1 MFEKTD
7 RLKLNKLNIKMK
19 KIAMLFAAAA
29 MTVSVAFAQDI
40 NAVAEIYNNGAM
52 ELEMGNKESAI
63 GYFQTAITEAEALGE
78 AGVEIITNCQMMI
91 PAVMISLANDFIEAE
106 DFDTAMD
113 WLTKAEEAANLYGDV
128 EKAAD
133 AAAKKTQVL
142 MKKGGELV
150 KAKDY
155 ANAIVV
161 YEQIMALDPDNGR
174 AALTMGQAY
183 AATGNTEKAEEA
195 YAIAAANGQEK
206 QANKQ
211 LSNLYV
217 KKASAALK
225 AKNTQ
230 EAYDF
235 AVKSNE
241 YLENANAYKIAGQCA
256 MTLGKAAEGLP
267 LLEKYL
273 ELSPNAKDANQMK
286 FNIAATAQ
294 KLGDKEKAK
303 AYYEQVLSDPK
314 LGPAAKQQYDALNK

>member
-1 MFEKTD
+1 
-7 RLKLNKLNIKMK
+7 MK
-19 KIAMLFAAAA
+19 KIVMLIAAAA

-40 NAVAEIYNNGAM
+40 NAVTDIYNNGAM
-52 ELEMGNKESAI
+52 ELEMGNKESALN
-63 GYFQTAITEAEALGE
+63 YFQSALTEAEALGE
-78 AGVEIITNCQMMI
+78 AGAEIIANCQMMI
-91 PAVMISLANDFIEAE
+91 PAVMISLANDFIEA
-106 DFDTAMD
+106 DNLDAAME
-113 WLTKAEEAANLYGDV
+113 WLTKAEEAANAYGDT
-128 EKAAD
+128 D
-133 AAAKKTQVL
+133 NAAKANEKKEQVL
-142 MKKGGELV
+142 MKKAAELL

-161 YEQIMALDPDNGR
+161 YEQIMAADPTNGR
-174 AALTMGQAY
+174 AALQMGQAY
-183 AATGNTEKAEEA
+183 NASGDQVKAEEA
-195 YAIAAANGQEK
+195 FNIAAANGQEK
-206 QANKQ
+206 QAFKQ

-217 KKASAALK
+217 KKASASLK

-235 AVKSNE
+235 AIKSNE

-256 MTLGKAAEGLP
+256 MALGKAAEGLP

-303 AYYEQVLSDPK
+303 AYYEQVLGDPK
-314 LGPAAKQQYDALNK
+314 FGAQAKAQYDALNK

>member
-1 MFEKTD
+1 
-7 RLKLNKLNIKMK
+7 MK
-19 KIAMLFAAAA
+19 KIVMLIAAAA

-40 NAVAEIYNNGAM
+40 NAVTEMYNNGAM

-63 GYFQTAITEAEALGE
+63 NYFQSAITEAEALGE
-78 AGVEIITNCQMMI
+78 AGVEIIANCQMMI
-91 PAVMISLANDFIEAE
+91 PAVMISLANDFIEA
-106 DFDTAMD
+106 DNLDAAME
-113 WLTKAEEAANLYGDV
+113 WLAKAEEAANTYGDT
-128 EKAAD
+128 D
-133 AAAKKTQVL
+133 NAAKANEKKEQVL
-142 MKKGGELV
+142 MKKAAELL

-161 YEQIMALDPDNGR
+161 YEQIMAADPTNGR
-174 AALTMGQAY
+174 AALQMGQAY
-183 AATGNTEKAEEA
+183 NASGDQVKAEEA
-195 YAIAAANGQEK
+195 FNIAAANGQEK
-206 QANKQ
+206 QAFKQ

-217 KKASAALK
+217 KKASASLK

-235 AVKSNE
+235 AIKSNE

-256 MTLGKAAEGLP
+256 MALGKAAEGLP

-303 AYYEQVLSDPK
+303 AYYEQVLGDPK
-314 LGPAAKQQYDALNK
+314 FGAQAKAQYDALNK

>member
-1 MFEKTD
+1 
-7 RLKLNKLNIKMK
+7 MK
-19 KIAMLFAAAA
+19 KIVMLFAAAA

-40 NAVAEIYNNGAM
+40 NAVTETYNNGAM

-183 AATGNTEKAEEA
+183 AASGNQEKAEEA
-195 YAIAAANGQEK
+195 FNIAAANGQEK

-211 LSNLYV
+211 LSNLYI

-225 AKNTQ
+225 AKKTQ

-241 YLENANAYKIAGQCA
+241 YLENANAYKIAGQCS
-256 MTLGKAAEGLP
+256 MTLGKTAEGLP
-267 LLEKYL
+267 LLEKYV
-273 ELSPNAKDANQMK
+273 ELSPNAKDANQMR

-303 AYYEQVLSDPK
+303 AYYEQVLTDPK
-314 LGPAAKQQYDALNK
+314 LGPQAQAQLNALNK

>member
-1 MFEKTD
+1 
-7 RLKLNKLNIKMK
+7 MK
-19 KIAMLFAAAA
+19 KIVMLFAAAA

-52 ELEMGNKESAI
+52 ELEMGNKEAAI
-63 GYFQTAITEAEALGE
+63 QYFQTAITEAEALGE
-78 AGVEIITNCQMMI
+78 AGAEIIENCKMTI
-91 PAVMISLANDFIEAE
+91 PIVMISLANDFIDA
-106 DFDTAMD
+106 DNYDAAME
-113 WLTKAEEAANLYGDV
+113 WLTKAEEAANLYGDAD
-128 EKAAD
+128 KAAD
-133 AAAKKTQVL
+133 AAAKKAQVL
-142 MKKGGELV
+142 MKKASELL

-155 ANAIVV
+155 ANAIVA
-161 YEQIMALDPDNGR
+161 YEQIMAADPTNGR
-174 AALTMGQAY
+174 AALQMGQAY
-183 AATGNTEKAEEA
+183 NASGNQEKAEEA
-195 YAIAAANGQEK
+195 FAIAAANGQEK

-225 AKNTQ
+225 AKNNQ

-235 AVKSNE
+235 AMKSNE

-256 MTLGKAAEGLP
+256 MALGKTAEGLP

-303 AYYEQVLSDPK
+303 AYYEQVLADPK
-314 LGPAAKQQYDALNK
+314 FGPSAQKQIEALNK

>member
-1 MFEKTD
+1 
-7 RLKLNKLNIKMK
+7 MK
-19 KIAMLFAAAA
+19 KIVKLIAAAA
-29 MTVSVAFAQDI
+29 MTISVAFAQDI
-40 NAVAEIYNNGAM
+40 NAVTEMYNNGAM
-52 ELEMGNKESAI
+52 ELEMGNKESALN
-63 GYFQTAITEAEALGE
+63 YFQSAITEAEALGE
-78 AGVEIITNCQMMI
+78 AGVEIIANCQMMI
-91 PAVMISLANDFIEAE
+91 PAVMISLANDFIEA
-106 DFDTAMD
+106 DNLDAAME
-113 WLTKAEEAANLYGDV
+113 WLAKAEEAANTYGDT
-128 EKAAD
+128 D
-133 AAAKKTQVL
+133 NAAKANEKKEQVL
-142 MKKGGELV
+142 MKKAAELL

-161 YEQIMALDPDNGR
+161 YEQIMAADPTNGR
-174 AALTMGQAY
+174 AALQMGQAY
-183 AATGNTEKAEEA
+183 NASGDQVKAEEA
-195 YAIAAANGQEK
+195 FNIAAANGQEK
-206 QANKQ
+206 QAFKQ

-217 KKASAALK
+217 KKASASLK

-256 MTLGKAAEGLP
+256 MALGKAAEGLP

-303 AYYEQVLSDPK
+303 AYYEQVLGDPK
-314 LGPAAKQQYDALNK
+314 FGAQAKAQYDALNK

>member
-1 MFEKTD
+1 
-7 RLKLNKLNIKMK
+7 MK
-19 KIAMLFAAAA
+19 KIVMLIAAAA

-40 NAVAEIYNNGAM
+40 NAVTDIYNNGAM
-52 ELEMGNKESAI
+52 ELEMGNKESALNF
-63 GYFQTAITEAEALGE
+63 FQSALTEAEALGE
-78 AGVEIITNCQMMI
+78 AGAEIIANCQMMI
-91 PAVMISLANDFIEAE
+91 PAVMISLANDFIETENLDA
-106 DFDTAMD
+106 AME
-113 WLTKAEEAANLYGDV
+113 WLAKAEEAANAYGDT
-128 EKAAD
+128 D
-133 AAAKKTQVL
+133 NAAKANEKKEQVL
-142 MKKGGELV
+142 MKKAAELL

-161 YEQIMALDPDNGR
+161 YEQIMAADPTNGR
-174 AALTMGQAY
+174 AALQMGQAY
-183 AATGNTEKAEEA
+183 NASGDQVKAEEA
-195 YAIAAANGQEK
+195 FNIAAANGQEK
-206 QANKQ
+206 QAFKQ

-217 KKASAALK
+217 KKASASLK

-230 EAYDF
+230 EAYEF

-256 MTLGKAAEGLP
+256 MALGKAAEGLP

-303 AYYEQVLSDPK
+303 AYYEQVLGDPK
-314 LGPAAKQQYDALNK
+314 FGAQAKAQYDALNK

>member
-1 MFEKTD
+1 
-7 RLKLNKLNIKMK
+7 MK
-19 KIAMLFAAAA
+19 KIVMLFAAAA

-40 NAVAEIYNNGAM
+40 NAVTETYNNGAM

-113 WLTKAEEAANLYGDV
+113 WLTKAEEAAKLYGDV

-133 AAAKKTQVL
+133 AAAKKNQVL
-142 MKKGGELV
+142 MKQAADLL

-161 YEQIMALDPDNGR
+161 YEQIMAIDPTNGR
-174 AALTMGQAY
+174 AALQMGQAY
-183 AATGNTEKAEEA
+183 NASGNQEKAEEA
-195 YAIAAANGQEK
+195 FNIAAANGQEK

-211 LSNLYV
+211 LSNLYI

-225 AKNTQ
+225 AKKTQ

-241 YLENANAYKIAGQCA
+241 YLENANAYKIAGQCS
-256 MTLGKAAEGLP
+256 MTLGKTAEGLP
-267 LLEKYL
+267 LLEKYV
-273 ELSPNAKDANQMK
+273 ELSPNAKDANQMR

-303 AYYEQVLSDPK
+303 AYYEQVLTDPK
-314 LGPAAKQQYDALNK
+314 LGPQAQAQLNALNK

>member
-1 MFEKTD
+1 M
-7 RLKLNKLNIKMK
+7 LKQIEYKMK
-19 KIAMLFAAAA
+19 KIVMLFAAAA

-40 NAVAEIYNNGAM
+40 NAVTETYNNGAM
-52 ELEMGNKESAI
+52 ELEMGNKEAAL
-63 GYFQTAITEAEALGE
+63 GYFQAALTEAEALGD
-78 AGVEIITNCQMMI
+78 AGIEIAENCKMTI
-91 PAVMISLANDFIEAE
+91 PVVMISLANDLIEASE
-106 DFDTAMD
+106 YDAATE
-113 WLTKAEEAANLYGDV
+113 WLTKAEEAATLYGDT

-133 AAAKKTQVL
+133 AAAKKNQVL
-142 MKKGGELV
+142 MKQAADLL

-161 YEQIMALDPDNGR
+161 YEQIMAIDPTNGR
-174 AALTMGQAY
+174 AALQMGQAY
-183 AATGNTEKAEEA
+183 NASGNQEKAEEA
-195 YAIAAANGQEK
+195 FNIAAANGQEK

-225 AKNTQ
+225 AKKTQ

-241 YLENANAYKIAGQCA
+241 YLENANAYKIAGQCSMA
-256 MTLGKAAEGLP
+256 LGKTAEGLP
-267 LLEKYL
+267 LLEKYV
-273 ELSPNAKDANQMK
+273 ELSPNAKDANQMR

-303 AYYEQVLSDPK
+303 AYYEQVLTDPK
-314 LGPAAKQQYDALNK
+314 LGPQAQAQLNILNK

>member
-1 MFEKTD
+1 M
-7 RLKLNKLNIKMK
+7 LKQIEYKMK
-19 KIAMLFAAAA
+19 KIVMLFAAAA

-40 NAVAEIYNNGAM
+40 NAVTETYNNGAM

-113 WLTKAEEAANLYGDV
+113 WLTKAEEAASLYGDT

-183 AATGNTEKAEEA
+183 AASGNTEKAEEA

-225 AKNTQ
+225 AKNAQ

-273 ELSPNAKDANQMK
+273 ELSHNAKDANQMK

>member
-1 MFEKTD
+1 
-7 RLKLNKLNIKMK
+7 MK
-19 KIAMLFAAAA
+19 KIVMLFAAAA

-40 NAVAEIYNNGAM
+40 NAVTETYNNGAM
-52 ELEMGNKESAI
+52 ELEMGNKEAAL
-63 GYFQTAITEAEALGE
+63 GYFQAALTEAEALGE
-78 AGVEIITNCQMMI
+78 AGMEIAENCKMTI
-91 PAVMISLANDFIEAE
+91 PVVMISLANDLIEANE
-106 DFDTAMD
+106 YDAAAE
-113 WLTKAEEAANLYGDV
+113 WLTKAEEAAALYGDT

-133 AAAKKTQVL
+133 AAAKKNQIL
-142 MKKGGELV
+142 MKKAADLL

-155 ANAIVV
+155 TNAIVV
-161 YEQIMALDPDNGR
+161 YEQIMAIDPTNGR
-174 AALTMGQAY
+174 AALQMGQAY
-183 AATGNTEKAEEA
+183 NASGNQEKAEEA
-195 YAIAAANGQEK
+195 FNVAAANGQEK

-225 AKNTQ
+225 AKKTQ

-241 YLENANAYKIAGQCA
+241 YLENANAYKIAGQCSMA
-256 MTLGKAAEGLP
+256 LGKAAEGLP
-267 LLEKYL
+267 LLEKYV
-273 ELSPNAKDANQMK
+273 ELSPNAKDANQMR

-314 LGPAAKQQYDALNK
+314 FGPQAQAQLNALNK

>member
-1 MFEKTD
+1 
-7 RLKLNKLNIKMK
+7 MK
-19 KIAMLFAAAA
+19 KIVMLIAAAA
-29 MTVSVAFAQDI
+29 MTISVAFAQDI
-40 NAVAEIYNNGAM
+40 NAVTEMYNNGAM
-52 ELEMGNKESAI
+52 ELEMGNKESALN
-63 GYFQTAITEAEALGE
+63 YFQSAITEAEALGE
-78 AGVEIITNCQMMI
+78 AGVEIIANCQMMI
-91 PAVMISLANDFIEAE
+91 PAVMISLANDFIEA
-106 DFDTAMD
+106 DNLDAAME
-113 WLTKAEEAANLYGDV
+113 WLAKAEEAANTYGDT
-128 EKAAD
+128 D
-133 AAAKKTQVL
+133 NAAKANEKKEQVL
-142 MKKGGELV
+142 MKKAAELL

-161 YEQIMALDPDNGR
+161 YEQIMAADPTNGR
-174 AALTMGQAY
+174 AALQMGQAY
-183 AATGNTEKAEEA
+183 NASGDQVKAEEA
-195 YAIAAANGQEK
+195 FNIAAANGQEK
-206 QANKQ
+206 QAFKQ

-217 KKASAALK
+217 KKASASLK

-256 MTLGKAAEGLP
+256 MALGKAAEGLP

-303 AYYEQVLSDPK
+303 AYYEQVLGDPK
-314 LGPAAKQQYDALNK
+314 FGAQAKAQYDALNK

>member
-1 MFEKTD
+1 
-7 RLKLNKLNIKMK
+7 MK
-19 KIAMLFAAAA
+19 KIVMLFAAAA

-40 NAVAEIYNNGAM
+40 NAVTEMYNNGAM
-52 ELEMGNKESAI
+52 ELEMGNKESALN
-63 GYFQTAITEAEALGE
+63 YFQSAITEAEALGE
-78 AGVEIITNCQMMI
+78 AGVEIIANCQMMI
-91 PAVMISLANDFIEAE
+91 PAVMISLANDFIEA
-106 DFDTAMD
+106 DNLDAAME
-113 WLTKAEEAANLYGDV
+113 WLAKAEEAANSYGDT
-128 EKAAD
+128 D
-133 AAAKKTQVL
+133 NAAKANEKKEQVL
-142 MKKGGELV
+142 MKKAAELL

-161 YEQIMALDPDNGR
+161 YEQIMAADPTNGR
-174 AALTMGQAY
+174 AALQMGQAY
-183 AATGNTEKAEEA
+183 NASGDQVKAEEA
-195 YAIAAANGQEK
+195 FNIAAANGQEK
-206 QANKQ
+206 QAFKQ

-217 KKASAALK
+217 KKASASLK

-235 AVKSNE
+235 AIKSNE

-256 MTLGKAAEGLP
+256 MALGKAAEGLP

-303 AYYEQVLSDPK
+303 AYYEQVLGDPK
-314 LGPAAKQQYDALNK
+314 FGAQAKAQYDALNK

>member
-1 MFEKTD
+1 
-7 RLKLNKLNIKMK
+7 MK
-19 KIAMLFAAAA
+19 KIVMFIAAAA

-40 NAVAEIYNNGAM
+40 NAVTDIYNNGAM
-52 ELEMGNKESAI
+52 ELEMGNKESALN
-63 GYFQTAITEAEALGE
+63 YFQSALTEAEALGE
-78 AGVEIITNCQMMI
+78 AGVEIIANCQMMI
-91 PAVMISLANDFIEAE
+91 PAVMISLANDFIEA
-106 DFDTAMD
+106 DNLDAAME
-113 WLTKAEEAANLYGDV
+113 WLAKAEEAANAYGDT
-128 EKAAD
+128 D
-133 AAAKKTQVL
+133 NAAKANEKKEQVL
-142 MKKGGELV
+142 MKKAAELL

-161 YEQIMALDPDNGR
+161 YEQIMAADPTNGR
-174 AALTMGQAY
+174 AALQMGQAY
-183 AATGNTEKAEEA
+183 NASGDQVKAEEA
-195 YAIAAANGQEK
+195 FNIAAANGQEK
-206 QANKQ
+206 QAFKQ

-217 KKASAALK
+217 KKASASLK

-256 MTLGKAAEGLP
+256 MALGKAAEGLP

-303 AYYEQVLSDPK
+303 TYYEQVLGDPK
-314 LGPAAKQQYDALNK
+314 FGTQAKQQLDALNK

>member
-1 MFEKTD
+1 
-7 RLKLNKLNIKMK
+7 MK
-19 KIAMLFAAAA
+19 KIVMLFAAAA

-40 NAVAEIYNNGAM
+40 NAVTETYNNGAM

-113 WLTKAEEAANLYGDV
+113 WLTKAEEAASLYGDT

-183 AATGNTEKAEEA
+183 AASGNTEKAEEA

-225 AKNTQ
+225 AKKTQ

-241 YLENANAYKIAGQCA
+241 YLENANAYKIAGQCS
-256 MTLGKAAEGLP
+256 MTLGKTAEGLP
-267 LLEKYL
+267 LLEKYV
-273 ELSPNAKDANQMK
+273 ELSPNAKDANQMR

-303 AYYEQVLSDPK
+303 AYYEQVLTDPK
-314 LGPAAKQQYDALNK
+314 LGPQAQAQLNALNK

>member
-1 MFEKTD
+1 
-7 RLKLNKLNIKMK
+7 MK
-19 KIAMLFAAAA
+19 KIVMLFAAAA

-52 ELEMGNKESAI
+52 ELEMGNKEAAI
-63 GYFQTAITEAEALGE
+63 QYFQTAITEAEALGE
-78 AGVEIITNCQMMI
+78 AGAEIIENCKMTI
-91 PAVMISLANDFIEAE
+91 PIVMISLANDFIDA
-106 DFDTAMD
+106 DSYDAAME
-113 WLTKAEEAANLYGDV
+113 WLTKAEEAANLYGDTD
-128 EKAAD
+128 KAAD
-133 AAAKKTQVL
+133 AAAKKAQVL
-142 MKKGGELV
+142 MKKASELL

-155 ANAIVV
+155 ANAIVA
-161 YEQIMALDPDNGR
+161 YEQIMAADPTNGR
-174 AALTMGQAY
+174 AALQMGQAY
-183 AATGNTEKAEEA
+183 NASGNQEKAEEA
-195 YAIAAANGQEK
+195 FAIAAANGQEK

-225 AKNTQ
+225 AKNNQ

-235 AVKSNE
+235 AMKSNE

-256 MTLGKAAEGLP
+256 MALGKTAEGLP

-303 AYYEQVLSDPK
+303 AYYEQVLADPK
-314 LGPAAKQQYDALNK
+314 FGPSAQKQIEALNK

>member
-1 MFEKTD
+1 
-7 RLKLNKLNIKMK
+7 MK
-19 KIAMLFAAAA
+19 KIVMLFAAAA

-40 NAVAEIYNNGAM
+40 NAVTEMYNNGAM
-52 ELEMGNKESAI
+52 ELEMGTKESALN
-63 GYFQTAITEAEALGE
+63 YFQSAITEAEALGE
-78 AGVEIITNCQMMI
+78 AGVEIIANCQMMI
-91 PAVMISLANDFIEAE
+91 PAVMISLANDFIEA
-106 DFDTAMD
+106 DNLDAAME
-113 WLTKAEEAANLYGDV
+113 WLAKAEEAANTYGDT
-128 EKAAD
+128 D
-133 AAAKKTQVL
+133 NAAKANEKKEQVL
-142 MKKGGELV
+142 MKKAAELL

-161 YEQIMALDPDNGR
+161 YEQIMAADPTNGR
-174 AALTMGQAY
+174 AALQMGQAY
-183 AATGNTEKAEEA
+183 NASGDQVKAEEA
-195 YAIAAANGQEK
+195 VNIAAANGQEK
-206 QANKQ
+206 QAFKQ

-217 KKASAALK
+217 KKASASLK

-256 MTLGKAAEGLP
+256 MALGKAAEGLP

-303 AYYEQVLSDPK
+303 AYYEQVLGDPK
-314 LGPAAKQQYDALNK
+314 FGAQAKAQYDALNK